1 MALIHARLASKKAD
15 PFPFSNYMQLALFVR
30 RLTSMACMEH
40 TLATSMCPAMA
51 SSNFP
56 IGTPLIY
63 LSMMIQGDDG
73 YGEMVGY
80 SHDDEE
86 TATVGKPLGQFSVW
100 SLVFAGLH
108 RW

>member
-15 PFPFSNYMQLALFVR
+15 PFLFQLHAVGAYLSDDKLPWLVWS
-30 RLTSMACMEH
+30 TP
-40 TLATSMCPAMA
+40 LATSMCPAMA